1 MARRFDFHEKRD
13 FMFNKR
19 ENEITGADAV
29 DCLIL
34 LCLQESP
41 DLFEL
46 GPEGAGTKG
55 VCLARITTADAVF
68 LDKGKG
74 EAGSGK

>member
-19 ENEITGADAV
+19 ENEITGADEV

-46 GPEGAGTKG
+46 GPEGAGTRG
-55 VCLARITTADAVF
+55 VCLARIAPANAVF
-68 LDKGKG
+68 WDKGKG